1 MLTNSQTGSNISLKN
16 MSKTDQKA
24 RSSKNG
30 ANIPKSHNIFQKN
43 WQKTLKIEKKAKS
56 QLGKEYF

>member
-1 MLTNSQTGSNISLKN
+1 